1 MSADIYSRGVDDTKK
16 DINETLELSDPES
29 LLIIQIE
36 NIFFTKKREVIGQEN
51 FGLNL
56 EDLLFSF
63 NSNEGDIKSK
73 IVSQI
78 RSFCPLSQM
87 YPIDVKVRFVK
98 GSERDMGVIDM
109 YISNKKALTYLL

>member
-1 MSADIYSRGVDDTKK
+1 MSIDIYSRGVEDTNK
-16 DINETLELSDPES
+16 DINETLELTDPES

-36 NIFFTKKREVIGQEN
+36 NIFFTKKNEVIGQNE

-78 RSFCPLSQM
+78 RSYCPLSSM

-98 GSERDMGVIDM
+98 GTERDMGIIDL
-109 YISNKKALTYLL
+109 YISQKKALTYLL